1 MASYFEDITPA
12 RTAPSAGIK
21 SIPRPKPRP
30 KFEDPLE
37 KHFKMLGQPNP
48 FAGSAKARRNVAQGG
63 LTFTGIRDMF
73 DGGGP
78 GRSGSRFFMRDT
90 ALLDENNDGY
100 ISEAESEAYKAEDR
114 PAYNRAVGGIGAVSN
129 FSGAR
134 PRGSYAQERDLGPRG
149 TNIGT
154 SGIAN
159 YITGGGPL
167 GALFGGGKPNTM
179 QRAQPQM
186 DVNQRF
192 TYDNLRKFMTDQ
204 QAREFLGSNYSP
216 PAPSTYTSTDYLM
229 DASRYNPPMNMN
241 MGGIMQLANF
251 GRSV

>member
-1 MASYFEDITPA
+1 MVD
-12 RTAPSAGIK
+12 
-21 SIPRPKPRP
+21 SIPRPKKRP
-30 KFEDPLE
+30 EFEDPLE
-37 KHFKMLGQPNP
+37 KHFRILGQPNP

-100 ISEAESEAYKAEDR
+100 ISEAESEAYKNEN
-114 PAYNRAVGGIGAVSN
+114 PAAYKRAVGGIGAVSN

-134 PRGSYAQERDLGPRG
+134 PRGSYAQERALGPRG

-159 YITGGGPL
+159 LATSGGPL
-167 GALFGGGKPNTM
+167 GMLFGGNKPNAM
-179 QRAQPQM
+179 QRALPQM
-186 DVNQRF
+186 DANQRF
-192 TYDNLRKFMTDQ
+192 TYENLIKFMTPE
-204 QAREFLGSNYSP
+204 QAKEFLGKNYSP
-216 PAPSTYTSTDYLM
+216 P
-229 DASRYNPPMNMN
+229 SRYGGSDLGSGYGPPVGMN